1 MIVASPPAHV
11 QVVARE
17 FAFALSRRTVRAG
30 TVVIELV
37 NHGEDA
43 HDLKLRRVGS
53 TRAIRLPVV
62 EPGAHVD
69 RELRLQRGRYVLT
82 CSVANHATIG
92 MRAVL
97 VVR

>member
-1 MIVASPPAHV
+1 MMLATPPAHV

-17 FAFALSRRTVRAG
+17 FSFALSRRTVRAG

-43 HDLKLRRVGS
+43 PDLAVRRVGS
-53 TRAIRLPVV
+53 TGTIRFSEVQ
-62 EPGAHVD
+62 PGEHAD
-69 RELRLQRGRYVLT
+69 RELRLRRGRYVLT
-82 CSVANHATIG
+82 CTVANHATIG

-97 VVR
+97 TVR